1 MYAKDREASPH
12 FSSGSGGSWSGRSA
26 TVELL
31 LQQQHRTR
39 TSSHG
44 GGGGLGMGI
53 KQRPLV
59 RPNHRSYSY
68 GHSRG
73 GFFRNR
79 LSLWIS
85 GLAVL
90 VLVWIYLRVY
100 GHGYG
105 YSLKNSHSGAGLG
118 TSRPG
123 QQGTKISLGDL
134 PAFILPPVTTTTLV
148 RMTKPTA
155 SPGKATGKGSGVKA
169 TAPAVELKQGIYIG
183 TTNLKAPR
191 FKKSVEAFRG
201 IPYAQTTGGQ
211 NRFRPPQ
218 PLEPSKET
226 FQATRY
232 GEFCPINDGVVYIGQ
247 GENCLNLN
255 VYRPAGLIKGKGG
268 KGRDGNELK
277 LPVVV
282 YIHGG
287 GFNAGKGIERNMA
300 SFVAWAE
307 HDIVAV
313 NFNYRVGALGF
324 LPSDITAREG
334 ILNLGLRDQQALLE
348 WVQDNIGAFGGDKDN
363 VTIMGL
369 SAGAHSIGHHIM
381 HYANSPRPP
390 PFHKAILESGATTA
404 RAVFYPTHPRHL
416 IQFREFLTAI
426 NAAHI
431 PESEIFPHLRTLPL
445 KTIVAGSKAVWD
457 KYVDS
462 VTWPFQ
468 PVIDGPNPYSN
479 SSHANHTL
487 PDIIPDLPISS
498 WQNSH
503 HLKIPII
510 TGYNTNEGTIFI
522 PPDASTN
529 SEFRSFFKT
538 LIPTLKDADLDKLEE
553 LYPDPVTNPTFSPY
567 VSVPNGKGA
576 QWNRLDTAYSHYA
589 YICPVLQSAH
599 FMSLSGISNVYV
611 YRYAAT
617 GVFGAAN
624 HGDEAPVVAHDMEFL
639 GYGNERPGL
648 VRTADE
654 MISFWSG
661 FVASKGGDVNA
672 ARGRRVQW
680 PRFESPVKREGW
692 WKDLG
697 KGRVMVFGE
706 GNNER
711 DRSVPQQERKQGYP
725 VKVESLMKLER
736 EACEFWWGRV
746 GLSEGLGRGE
756 EGGRAKL

>member
-12 FSSGSGGSWSGRSA
+12 FSSSSSGPRSGRSA

-31 LQQQHRTR
+31 QQQQHRTR

-59 RPNHRSYSY
+59 RPHQRSYSY
-68 GHSRG
+68 SHSRG

-79 LSLWIS
+79 ISLWIS

-105 YSLKNSHSGAGLG
+105 YSLRNSHSGVGFG
-118 TSRPG
+118 SSRPG
-123 QQGTKISLGDL
+123 QQGTKISLGGL
-134 PAFILPPVTTTTLV
+134 PAFILPPAATTTLV

-155 SPGKATGKGSGVKA
+155 SPAKGKGKGGGVKA
-169 TAPAVELKQGIYIG
+169 TAPAVELKQGVYIG
-183 TTNLKAPR
+183 TTNFKAPR
-191 FKKSVEAFRG
+191 FKKSVETFRG

-211 NRFRPPQ
+211 NRFKPPQ
-218 PLEPSKET
+218 PLKLSKET
-226 FQATRY
+226 FQATEY
-232 GEFCPINDGVVYIGQ
+232 GEFCPINDGVVYMGQ

-255 VYRPAGLIKGKGG
+255 VYRPAGLVKGKNG
-268 KGRDGNELK
+268 KDKNENEVK

-324 LPSDITAREG
+324 LPSDVTAREG

-348 WVQDNIGAFGGDKDN
+348 WVQDNIGAFGGDKGN

-381 HYANSPRPP
+381 HYSNSTKPP

-431 PESEIFPHLRTLPL
+431 PESEIFSHLRKLPL
-445 KTIVAGSKAVWD
+445 ETIISGSKAVWD

-479 SSHANHTL
+479 SSQVNHTL

-498 WQNSH
+498 WLHNN

-538 LIPTLKDADLDKLEE
+538 LIPTLKDSDLDQLEK
-553 LYPDPVTNPTFSPY
+553 LYPDPVSHPHTSPY

-599 FMSLSGISNVYV
+599 FMTLSGVPGVYV

-617 GVFGAAN
+617 GLFGAAN
-624 HGDEAPVVAHDMEFL
+624 HGDEAPVVAHDMGFL
-639 GYGNERPGL
+639 GYRNERPGL
-648 VRTADE
+648 VKTADE

-661 FVASKGGDVNA
+661 FIASKQGDVNH
-672 ARGRRVQW
+672 ARGKRVEW
-680 PRFESPVKREGW
+680 PRFVSPFHKEGW
-692 WKDLG
+692 WKDMG
-697 KGRVMVFGE
+697 KGKVMVFGE

-711 DRSVPQQERKQGYP
+711 DRDVSEGRREEGTPA
-725 VKVESLMKLER
+725 KVESLSKLER
-736 EACEFWWGRV
+736 EACRFWWGRV
-746 GLSEGLGRGE
+746 GLSQGLGKGE
-756 EGGRAKL
+756 GTGKAKL

>member
-12 FSSGSGGSWSGRSA
+12 FSSGSGSGGSRSGRSA

-31 LQQQHRTR
+31 LQQQRRTR
-39 TSSHG
+39 SSSHG
-44 GGGGLGMGI
+44 GGRGAGMGI

-59 RPNHRSYSY
+59 RSHSYS
-68 GHSRG
+68 HSRG
-73 GFFRNR
+73 GFFGNR
-79 LSLWIS
+79 ISLWVS

-105 YSLKNSHSGAGLG
+105 YSLRNSHSGAGLG
-118 TSRPG
+118 SSRLG
-123 QQGTKISLGDL
+123 QQGTKIPLGEL
-134 PAFILPPVTTTTLV
+134 PAFILPPSTTTTTLV

-155 SPGKATGKGSGVKA
+155 SPGKVKGKGGGVKA
-169 TAPAVELKQGIYIG
+169 TAPAVELKQGVYIG
-183 TTNLKAPR
+183 TTNFKAPR

-201 IPYAQTTGGQ
+201 IPYAQTTGGE

-218 PLEPSKET
+218 PLKPSTET
-226 FQATRY
+226 FQATEY
-232 GEFCPINDGVVYIGQ
+232 GQFCPINDGVVYMGQ
-247 GENCLNLN
+247 GEDCLNLN
-255 VYRPAGLIKGKGG
+255 VYRPAGLVKGKYG
-268 KGRDGNELK
+268 KDKNGNEVK

-307 HDIVAV
+307 HDLVAV

-324 LPSDITAREG
+324 LPSDVTAREG

-348 WVQDNIGAFGGDKDN
+348 WVQDNIGAFGGDKGN

-381 HYANSPRPP
+381 HYANSTKPP

-416 IQFREFLTAI
+416 VQFREFLTAI

-431 PESEIFPHLRTLPL
+431 PESEIFSHLRKLPL
-445 KTIVAGSKAVWD
+445 ETIIAGSKAVWD
-457 KYVDS
+457 KYVDN

-479 SSHANHTL
+479 SSRANHTL
-487 PDIIPDLPISS
+487 PDIIPDLPINS
-498 WQNSH
+498 WLHNN
-503 HLKIPII
+503 HLQIPII

-538 LIPTLKDADLDKLEE
+538 LIPTLKDSDLDQLEN
-553 LYPDPVTNPTFSPY
+553 LYPDPVTHPHTSPY
-567 VSVPNGKGA
+567 LSVPKGKGA
-576 QWNRLDTAYSHYA
+576 QWTRLDTAYSHYA
-589 YICPVLQSAH
+589 YICPVLHSAH
-599 FMSLSGISNVYV
+599 FMTLSGIPNVYV

-617 GVFGAAN
+617 GLFGAAN
-624 HGDEAPVVAHDMEFL
+624 HGDEAPVVAHDMGFL
-639 GYGNERPGL
+639 GYRNERPGL
-648 VRTADE
+648 MKTADE

-661 FVASKGGDVNA
+661 FIASKAGDVNV
-672 ARGRRVQW
+672 ARGNRLEW
-680 PRFESPVKREGW
+680 PGFVSPFNKEGW
-692 WKDLG
+692 WKDRG
-697 KGRVMVFGE
+697 KGKVMVFGE

-711 DRSVPQQERKQGYP
+711 DREVSEGRRREGTPAG
-725 VKVESLMKLER
+725 VETLGTLER

-746 GLSEGLGRGE
+746 GLSQGLGKQEASGK
-756 EGGRAKL
+756 AKL